1 MRTFNFPWKGEN
13 ALIYVSKDQLK
24 QVEYLINQ
32 SIQGN
37 HILFDLDSV
46 RRVFDPRSR
55 RKPAFS
61 EEEAYAVEHHIER
74 LMLQPSLAEKRAY
87 IEQLDGDT
95 FAQVVKTYFCIVENN
110 IYEQLEV
117 HH

>member
-1 MRTFNFPWKGEN
+1 
-13 ALIYVSKDQLK
+13 LIYVSKDQLK

-37 HILFDLDSV
+37 HIVFDLEEV
-46 RRVFDPRSR
+46 RKVFDASKAR
-55 RKPAFS
+55 RAAGIS
-61 EEEAYAVEHHIER
+61 EEQAYAVEHHIEK
-74 LMLQPSLAEKRAY
+74 LMLQPSLAEKKAY
-87 IEQLDGDT
+87 LEHLDNDT
-95 FAQVVKTYFCIVENN
+95 FSQVVKTYFCIVENN